1 MVKIL
6 KINILIEN
14 DRLEFKLTKYKI
26 GADIELIIEIFLN
39 VKRSQTLDMRYGCL
53 HSLLGMIAYE
63 RYYSKNE

>member
-26 GADIELIIEIFLN
+26 GADIELI
-39 VKRSQTLDMRYGCL
+39 Y
-53 HSLLGMIAYE
+53 
-63 RYYSKNE
+63 

>member
-26 GADIELIIEIFLN
+26 GADIELIYWNISEHQTISNIKYEIRL
-39 VKRSQTLDMRYGCL
+39 S
-53 HSLLGMIAYE
+53 A
-63 RYYSKNE
+63 